1 MNYVRRSKKEEFTP
15 GKWTEKEWVV
25 GKSRHFFIQ
34 GKNQKTICY
43 IYESK
48 EHKDRAEANAT
59 LIASAPDMYYTLQ
72 NLVLDLHLL
81 RYVKDEFEL
90 NRKILEMI
98 STAEDTLKKSC
109 RSGRIREA

>member
-1 MNYVRRSKKEEFTP
+1 MNYVRRSKQEEFTL
-15 GKWTEKEWVV
+15 GKWTKKELVV

-48 EHKDRAEANAT
+48 EHKDRAEANAA
-59 LIASAPDMYYTLQ
+59 LIAAAPDMYYTLK
-72 NLVLDLHLL
+72 NLVLDLRSLQ
-81 RYVKDEFEL
+81 YVKNEVEF
-90 NRKILEMI
+90 NRRLLEMI

-109 RSGRIREA
+109 GSGRIRKA

>member
-15 GKWTEKEWVV
+15 RKWTKKELVV

-48 EHKDRAEANAT
+48 EHKDRAEADAA
-59 LIASAPDMYYTLQ
+59 LIAAAPDMYYTLK
-72 NLVLDLHLL
+72 NLVLDLRSLQ
-81 RYVKDEFEL
+81 YVKNEGEF
-90 NRKILEMI
+90 NRRLLDMI
-98 STAEDTLKKSC
+98 STAEDTLKKARESAII
-109 RSGRIREA
+109 RSI

>member
-15 GKWTEKEWVV
+15 GKWTGKELVV

-48 EHKDRAEANAT
+48 EHKYRAEANAA
-59 LIASAPDMYYTLQ
+59 LIAAAPDTYYTLK
-72 NLVLDLHLL
+72 NLVLDLRSLQ
-81 RYVKDEFEL
+81 YVKNEVEF
-90 NRKILEMI
+90 NRRLLEMI

-109 RSGRIREA
+109 RSERIRKA

>member
-1 MNYVRRSKKEEFTP
+1 MNYIRRSKQEKFTL

-34 GKNQKTICY
+34 DKNQKTICY

-48 EHKDRAEANAT
+48 EHKDRAEANAA

-109 RSGRIREA
+109 GSGRIRKT